1 MVFKFTKVS
10 VYGTGRISVFNK
22 YNYDQL
28 KPYRSIYIICAL
40 AFSKFCYV
48 RIFFSLLERSDTAE

>member
-22 YNYDQL
+22 YNILHLDYSDFPSPEENIL
-28 KPYRSIYIICAL
+28 WVSLNKIKV
-40 AFSKFCYV
+40 SKFK
-48 RIFFSLLERSDTAE
+48 ILLKTFL